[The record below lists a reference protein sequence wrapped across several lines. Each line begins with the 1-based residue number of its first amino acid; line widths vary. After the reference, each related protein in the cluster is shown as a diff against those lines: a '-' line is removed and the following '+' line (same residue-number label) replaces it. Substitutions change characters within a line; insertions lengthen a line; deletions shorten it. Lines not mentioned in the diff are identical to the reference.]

1 MKNLSGNCRALS
13 NFAFVGVVLALIIAC
28 VLIGFV
34 GFTGINNLQ
43 SEKNLL
49 NSQVT
54 SLQASIGQLQTNYQ
68 DLQTN
73 YQNLQSNFNQ
83 LQTSNNQLNDSYAQL
98 NSQYQTLNSQY
109 QTLNSQYQAL
119 LSRLPTSQGIA
130 IDSVY
135 SRSGWAY
142 GVYNVTIRNLG
153 TTDVHVT
160 SLKLYHGTSLVSSA
174 SVLVAIPASSTATI
188 NQFLQWDMAAAIGYL
203 PTHILRVETLE
214 GYNATSDPLS
224 SG

>member
-1 MKNLSGNCRALS
+1 MKNLSGNCRAIS
-13 NFAFVGVVLALIIAC
+13 NFAFIGVVLALIIAC
-28 VLIGFV
+28 VLIGFM

-54 SLQASIGQLQTNYQ
+54 SLQDSISQLQTNYQ
-68 DLQTN
+68 NLQSN

-83 LQTSNNQLNDSYAQL
+83 LQTSYHQLNDSYTQL
-98 NSQYQTLNSQY
+98 NNQYQT
-109 QTLNSQYQAL
+109 L

-130 IDSVY
+130 IESVY
-135 SRSGWAY
+135 YRSGWAY

-160 SLKLYHGTSLVSSA
+160 ALKLYHGTSLASSA
-174 SVLVAIPASSTATI
+174 SVLVTIPASSTATI
-188 NQFLQWDMAAAIGYL
+188 DQFLQWDMAAAIGYA
-203 PTHILRVETLE
+203 PTHLLKVETLE